1 MSTGFIFPAFVSE
14 YIGNEV
20 EILNSYSDDFS
31 RYLAEASEFLNM
43 DLKSFSVD
51 NRLYINNEI
60 YAQYVSYI
68 FGCSMANVLESR
80 NLVPTFI
87 SGYSMGLYAC
97 LYCGHSISFTQGLEL
112 IRKAYDLVKETTD
125 HLDTGMG
132 SIVGLSLE
140 DINGLI
146 ENDVD
151 GVQVVNKNGTHS
163 FLVSGI
169 KSSINEVLKAAKSEG
184 ALHTSMLNVKSP
196 YHTRMLDQASKCLI
210 NSSQKISRLKIL
222 SHKIVSALDQK
233 VIQSENEIHTEL
245 VDNLNSNIDWLKTMD
260 LMIGNGITQFV
271 ECGAGNSLYRI
282 GKFMKGDFKIYPMNK
297 LNKILK

>member
-1 MSTGFIFPAFVSE
+1 MSTGFIFPAFISE
-14 YIGNEV
+14 YIGNEP
-20 EILNSYSDDFS
+20 EILQSYSDDFG
-31 RYLAEASEFLNM
+31 RYLAEASEFLNL

-51 NRLYINNEI
+51 NKLYINNEI
-60 YAQYVSYI
+60 YAQYISYI
-68 FGCSMANVLESR
+68 FGCSMADILEKK

-97 LYCGHSISFTQGLEL
+97 LYCGCSISFTQGLEL
-112 IRKAYDLVKETTD
+112 IRKAYDLIKETTD

-132 SIVGLSLE
+132 SIVGLSLD
-140 DINGLI
+140 DINGLLPNNN
-146 ENDVD
+146 E
-151 GVQVVNKNGTHS
+151 VQVVNKNGTHS

-169 KSSINEVLKAAKSEG
+169 KSSISTLLDAAKNEG

-196 YHTRMLDQASKCLI
+196 YHTRLLDQASGMFNKFI
-210 NSSQKISRLKIL
+210 TKNIKIKNSDY
-222 SHKIVSALDQK
+222 KIVSALDQK
-233 VIQSENEIHTEL
+233 IIQSEKEIHEEL

>member
-1 MSTGFIFPAFVSE
+1 MSTGFIFPAFISE
-14 YIGNEV
+14 YIGNEP
-20 EILNSYSDDFS
+20 EILQSYSDDFG
-31 RYLAEASEFLNM
+31 RYLAEASEFLNL

-51 NRLYINNEI
+51 NKLYINNEI
-60 YAQYVSYI
+60 YAQYISYI
-68 FGCSMANVLESR
+68 FGCSMADILEKK
-80 NLVPTFI
+80 NIVPTFI

-97 LYCGHSISFTQGLEL
+97 LYCSRSISFTQGLEL
-112 IRKAYDLVKETTD
+112 IRKAYDLIKETID
-125 HLDTGMG
+125 HLDVGMG
-132 SIVGLSLE
+132 SIVGLSLD
-140 DINGLI
+140 DISELLPNNN
-146 ENDVD
+146 E
-151 GVQVVNKNGTHS
+151 VQVVNKNGTHS

-169 KSSINEVLKAAKSEG
+169 KSSISTLLDAAKNEG

-196 YHTRMLDQASKCLI
+196 YHTRLLDQASGMFNKFI
-210 NSSQKISRLKIL
+210 AKNIKIKDSDY
-222 SHKIVSALDQK
+222 KIVSALDQK
-233 VIQSENEIHTEL
+233 VIQSEKEIHEEL